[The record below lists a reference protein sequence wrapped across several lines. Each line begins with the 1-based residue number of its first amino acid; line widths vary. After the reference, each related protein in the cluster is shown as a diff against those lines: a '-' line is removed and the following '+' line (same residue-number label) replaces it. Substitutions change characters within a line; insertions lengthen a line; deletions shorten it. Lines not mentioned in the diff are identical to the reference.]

1 MNEAKTNQEEVL
13 KIFKSEYEGILRRY
27 ERDVERYALKMNE
40 NYEQFFCWHGGT
52 MYKIQIN
59 LKAIRELRHL
69 TSWDST
75 DKIKMALENH
85 IRNIE
90 LTLIEGSQYPTSTN
104 LLHNVADVLGREA
117 KQRLRE
123 DLQRLLYT
131 ISYK

>member
-1 MNEAKTNQEEVL
+1 
-13 KIFKSEYEGILRRY
+13 
-27 ERDVERYALKMNE
+27 
-40 NYEQFFCWHGGT
+40 

-59 LKAIRELRHL
+59 LKAMRELRHL

-104 LLHNVADVLGREA
+104 LLHNVADILGREA

-131 ISYK
+131 ITYK

>member
-1 MNEAKTNQEEVL
+1 
-13 KIFKSEYEGILRRY
+13 
-27 ERDVERYALKMNE
+27 
-40 NYEQFFCWHGGT
+40 
-52 MYKIQIN
+52 
-59 LKAIRELRHL
+59 
-69 TSWDST
+69 
-75 DKIKMALENH
+75 MALENH

-131 ISYK
+131 ITYK

>member
-13 KIFKSEYEGILRRY
+13 KIFKSEYEGIL
-27 ERDVERYALKMNE
+27 LKMNE

-131 ISYK
+131 ITYK